1 MKLSTRARFLA
12 FFGLLSTF
20 MLAFTSIA
28 SASSAAFTPEDKNS
42 CVDLGNG
49 YLCLY
54 ISPVNQQGQIQ
65 VTYEKYG
72 GNPFV
77 GHVAWQNP
85 SGSVFGSPDVAMS
98 SHNIYSQMWP
108 TWVGPGC
115 NYGVLVNKSTGETFK
130 TPRLCV

>member
-1 MKLSTRARFLA
+1 VRLSVRTKVLA
-12 FFGLLSTF
+12 FTALLSTF
-20 MLAFTSIA
+20 LLTLTPIA
-28 SASSAAFTPEDKNS
+28 SAALAPINSS

-65 VTYEKYG
+65 VTYEKYA

-98 SHNIYSQMWP
+98 SHHIYSQSWP